1 MYYKTRWIM
10 KVLKFGGSSVGTPE
24 RIKGVIKIVTDSISK
39 DENPVVIFSAFQG
52 ITDLLIEAGKKAS
65 AGKESYKNTYTEI
78 KNRHLAAVKELITDQ
93 YLFETERQVNSV
105 LDDLQ
110 QVLYGI
116 YLVKEMSPRSLDYVM
131 SFGERLS
138 AYIISQAF
146 ESNGTRAGF
155 LDSRTLIQT
164 DDSFGNARVNFN
176 ATNIL
181 IKNYFRD
188 KDYLI
193 IVTGFIGSTVDNE
206 TTTLGRGGSDYSA
219 AIFGAALDA
228 EEIEIWTDVDGVLTA
243 DPKKVKRAFSL
254 EEMSYDE
261 AMEMSHFG
269 AKVLYPPTIRPAL
282 VKGIPIRIK
291 NTFNPGFKGT
301 LIRATAGTNKFPI
314 TGISTIDKV
323 ALVKIEGSGLVG
335 VAGMAGRVFHN
346 IAEAGINIIL
356 ISQASSEHSFCFAI
370 LPDHVKKAVEII
382 KKKLKYEIAEGIIS
396 EVSVETDLSIIAVVG
411 ENLRTMAG
419 SSGKVFQA
427 LGRNGVKIE
436 AIAQGLSKLNISI
449 VIGRN
454 DEAKALNAI
463 HDAFF
468 LSDKKTINLFVVG
481 TGLIGRTL
489 FQQIRNQLDFLY
501 SELRMEFKIIGIANT
516 RKMLFDNNG
525 ISIDNW
531 EERLFAEGETS
542 NMETYV
548 ERMKASNLSN
558 SIFVDCTSSE
568 KIMSKYL
575 EVLSSAISIVTPN
588 KKANSSRYEYYLQLR
603 KAAQKYNVS
612 FLYETNVGAGL
623 PVISTL
629 HDLVFS
635 GDKII
640 KIEGVLS
647 GTLSYIFNTFD
658 GSNSFSQIVIDAQK
672 KGYTEPDPR
681 EDLNGLDVA
690 RKLLI
695 LVRESENKLELEDIE
710 VENLIPAEL
719 RGNIS
724 TDDFLGKLHLYDKY
738 FEEKRRQAAETGC
751 VLRYIAS
758 YENGRA
764 TVKLRAVDSGHPFY
778 SLASNDNKIS
788 FTTVYYNDRPIVI
801 QGPGAGAKVTS
812 GGIFADIVRI
822 ANHLW

>member
-1 MYYKTRWIM
+1 M

-24 RIKGVIKIVTDSISK
+24 RIKGVIKIVTESISR

-52 ITDLLIEAGKKAS
+52 ITDLLIDAGQKAS
-65 AGKESYKNTYTEI
+65 SGKESYKHTYNEI
-78 KNRHLAAVKELITDQ
+78 KNRHIAAVKELIS
-93 YLFETERQVNSV
+93 EENSSKTESEVTRV

-146 ESNGTRAGF
+146 ESCGTRAGF
-155 LDSRTLIQT
+155 LDSRMLIQT

-193 IVTGFIGSTVDNE
+193 IATGFIGSTVDNE

-219 AIFGAALDA
+219 AIFGAALDV

-243 DPKKVKRAFSL
+243 DPKKVKKAFSL

-282 VKGIPIRIK
+282 IKGIPIRIK

-301 LIRATAGTNKFPI
+301 LIRANAGTNKYPI

-335 VAGMAGRVFHN
+335 VAGMAGRIFHT

-370 LPDHVKKAVEII
+370 LPDHAKKVVEII

-396 EVSVETDLSIIAVVG
+396 EVAVETDLSIIAVVG

-449 VIGRN
+449 VISRN
-454 DEAKALNAI
+454 DESKALNAI

-489 FQQIRNQLDFLY
+489 FQQIRNQLEFLY
-501 SELRMEFKIIGIANT
+501 NELRMDFKIIGIANT

-531 EERLFAEGETS
+531 EERLFTEGETT
-542 NMETYV
+542 NMESYFD
-548 ERMKASNLSN
+548 RMKASNLSN

-588 KKANSSRYEYYLQLR
+588 KKANSSRYDYYLQLR

-658 GSNSFSQIVIDAQK
+658 GSNSFSQIVNDAQK

-695 LVRESENKLELEDIE
+695 LVRESENKLELENIE
-710 VENLIPAEL
+710 VENLIPEEL
-719 RGNIS
+719 RGSIS
-724 TDDFLGKLHLYDKY
+724 TADFLGKLHIYDEY
-738 FEEKRRQAAETGC
+738 FEKRRKEAEENGC

-758 YENGRA
+758 YENGKA
-764 TVKLRAVDSGHPFY
+764 TVKLRAVDSSHPFY

-822 ANHLW
+822 ANHL

>member
-1 MYYKTRWIM
+1 M

-24 RIKGVIKIVTDSISK
+24 RIKGVIKIVSDSK
-39 DENPVVIFSAFQG
+39 KNEEYPVVIFSAFQG

-65 AGKESYKNTYTEI
+65 AGKESYKNIFNEI
-78 KNRHLAAVKELITDQ
+78 KNRHLNAVKELVSQDN
-93 YLFETERQVNSV
+93 FEKTENEVNGV

-116 YLVKEMSPRSLDYVM
+116 FLVKEMSPRSLDYVM

-138 AYIISQAF
+138 AYIISESF
-146 ESNGTRAGF
+146 ESIGVRAGF

-188 KDYLI
+188 KDYLV
-193 IVTGFIGSTVDNE
+193 IVTGFIGSTIDNE

-243 DPKKVKRAFSL
+243 DPKKVKKAFSL

-291 NTFNPGFKGT
+291 NTFNPAFKGT
-301 LIRATAGTNKFPI
+301 LIRATAGTNKYPI

-335 VAGMAGRVFHN
+335 VAGMAGRIFHTMSD
-346 IAEAGINIIL
+346 AGINIVL
-356 ISQASSEHSFCFAI
+356 ISQASSEYSFCFAI
-370 LPDHVKKAVEII
+370 LPDHAKKAVEII

-436 AIAQGLSKLNISI
+436 AVAQGLSKLNISI
-449 VIGRN
+449 VISRN
-454 DEAKALNAI
+454 DESKALNAI

-489 FQQIRNQLDFLY
+489 FQQIRNQLEFLY
-501 SELRMEFKIIGIANT
+501 DELRMDFKIIGIANT

-531 EERLFAEGETS
+531 EERLFAEGEST
-542 NMETYV
+542 NMESYF

-588 KKANSSRYEYYLQLR
+588 KKANSSRYDYYMQLR

-658 GSNSFSQIVIDAQK
+658 GSNSFSQIVNDAQK

-710 VENLIPAEL
+710 VENLIPDEL
-719 RGNIS
+719 RGSI
-724 TDDFLGKLHLYDKY
+724 TTEDFLGRLHQYDEY
-738 FEEKRRQAAETGC
+738 FEKRRKEAEENGC

-758 YENGRA
+758 YENGKA

-788 FTTVYYNDRPIVI
+788 FKTVYYNDRPIVI

-822 ANHLW
+822 SNHLY

>member
-1 MYYKTRWIM
+1 M

-24 RIKGVIKIVTDSISK
+24 RIKGVIKIVTESINR

-146 ESNGTRAGF
+146 ESQGTRAGF
-155 LDSRTLIQT
+155 LDSRALIQT

-193 IVTGFIGSTVDNE
+193 IITGFIGSTVDNE

-542 NMETYV
+542 NMETYI

-588 KKANSSRYEYYLQLR
+588 KKANSSRYEYYTQLR

-635 GDKII
+635 GDKIM

-710 VENLIPAEL
+710 VENLIPADL

-724 TDDFLGKLHLYDKY
+724 TDDFLGRLHLYDQY
-738 FEEKRRQAAETGC
+738 FEEKRRQAAENGC